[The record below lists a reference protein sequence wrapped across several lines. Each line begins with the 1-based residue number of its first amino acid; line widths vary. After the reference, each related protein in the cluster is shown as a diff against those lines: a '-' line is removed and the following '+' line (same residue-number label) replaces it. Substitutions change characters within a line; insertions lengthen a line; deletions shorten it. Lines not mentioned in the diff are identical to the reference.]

1 MAKSR
6 LAASRNKNKRIT
18 QPKVKDNVTA
28 LGLNFELHQRGV
40 AFSNKYNL
48 RDWCHESCDPQ
59 RPLAKPS
66 RLKKMQK
73 LKKWVDQEKTNQT
86 SESSI
91 RARLSALKQYI
102 IFCDVK
108 QLDPFSQVGYLAYAG
123 NAGELWRLVRAA
135 NEPKSYS
142 FQYHD
147 GEEAGLLES
156 SASLKKI
163 YIDLMLSVL
172 DFDVSEWQATMKTFS
187 SKNVDSSIIP
197 YEVSEWYALVKRTQ
211 LFFFS
216 LATQLIASKEDSPEA
231 PLPQYLEDILVD
243 QVDGRDIRIKVGGG
257 GIKDGAGS
265 PFNQCMAAAYTLFA
279 YYTAFNDTVIQEVR
293 HPIKVVTSKAE
304 GRTSKISQVRAYKG
318 RASKDVK
325 ALFASL
331 EENRH
336 SEASD
341 QEAGFIVADI
351 NKRDTVGV
359 IDGITFLQTLEMLSK
374 SYSNDPHDT
383 LIYFLDNQGDKTKVH
398 VSVALQHLSQ
408 NLNLLSNFR
417 GDLTDHLVKTYT
429 DIVEH
434 QKMTAFNWTRREDSV
449 WVMNKQVIEINRM
462 ARTKRAN
469 RIAYAA
475 LSCMTDVSL
484 RNALIPLSYSEK
496 NYDGD
501 ITVSFKY
508 LDGSKGEFTVAAK
521 YRPFL
526 QLVERYAATRNPL
539 PKEHSY
545 GFCRA
550 KKPPFLVPFGSKS
563 LTYQWLEG
571 EVPIKQYMLSELGIG
586 YGNYFL
592 NITSG
597 RIRVT
602 HSDLEYKPEEKGLTA
617 QKILQHS
624 LNVAQKRYRNGHPVS
639 NKKQISQGMLALSY
653 IAEGKTRN
661 EAVALVKKELE
672 IPVLEYEVWK
682 KRNQPTN
689 PNGIDCNGKVD
700 LVYEKDWHYAARK
713 FAEKRG
719 IIKEGQD
726 ITCYQYDLCIFCKS
740 AKLVD
745 DPYAIYKLLSFLE
758 ALEEGIDQ
766 YPERAAIIQL
776 KIEQFQLHLKDLP
789 LETIEKAEDLLE
801 EKGRYPLFDSL
812 SSVTQYL

>member
-6 LAASRNKNKRIT
+6 LAASRNKNKLIA

-28 LGLNFELHQRGV
+28 LGLSFELHQRGV
-40 AFSNKYNL
+40 AFSNKYSL

-59 RPLAKPS
+59 RPLAEPS

-73 LKKWVDQEKTNQT
+73 LKKWVDQEKINQT

-91 RARLSALKQYI
+91 RSKLSALKQYI

-108 QLDPFSQVGYLAYAG
+108 QLNPFSQVGYLAYAG
-123 NAGELWRLVRAA
+123 NAGELWRLVGAA

-147 GEEAGLLES
+147 GEEVGLLES

-172 DFDVSEWQATMKTFS
+172 DFDVSEWSATMKTFS
-187 SKNVDSSIIP
+187 SKNFDSSIRP
-197 YEVSEWYALVKRTQ
+197 YEVSEWYTLVERTQ

-216 LATQLIASKEDSPEA
+216 LAAQLIAFKEDSPEA

-243 QVDGRDIRIKVGGG
+243 QAYGRDVRIKVGGR

-325 ALFASL
+325 ALFTSL
-331 EENRH
+331 EENLH

-341 QEAGFIVADI
+341 KEAGFIVADI
-351 NKRDTVGV
+351 NKRDTIGV

-374 SYSNDPHDT
+374 SYSNDPYDT
-383 LIYFLDNQGDKTKVH
+383 LIYFLDNQGDKTQVH

-434 QKMTAFNWTRREDSV
+434 QKMTVFNWTRREDSV
-449 WVMNKQVIEINRM
+449 WVMNKQVIEIDKM

-496 NYDGD
+496 NCDGD

-550 KKPPFLVPFGSKS
+550 KKPPFS
-563 LTYQWLEG
+563 
-571 EVPIKQYMLSELGIG
+571 
-586 YGNYFL
+586 
-592 NITSG
+592 
-597 RIRVT
+597 
-602 HSDLEYKPEEKGLTA
+602 
-617 QKILQHS
+617 
-624 LNVAQKRYRNGHPVS
+624 
-639 NKKQISQGMLALSY
+639 
-653 IAEGKTRN
+653 
-661 EAVALVKKELE
+661 
-672 IPVLEYEVWK
+672 
-682 KRNQPTN
+682 
-689 PNGIDCNGKVD
+689 
-700 LVYEKDWHYAARK
+700 
-713 FAEKRG
+713 
-719 IIKEGQD
+719 
-726 ITCYQYDLCIFCKS
+726 S
-740 AKLVD
+740 A
-745 DPYAIYKLLSFLE
+745 FW
-758 ALEEGIDQ
+758 
-766 YPERAAIIQL
+766 
-776 KIEQFQLHLKDLP
+776 
-789 LETIEKAEDLLE
+789 
-801 EKGRYPLFDSL
+801 
-812 SSVTQYL
+812 